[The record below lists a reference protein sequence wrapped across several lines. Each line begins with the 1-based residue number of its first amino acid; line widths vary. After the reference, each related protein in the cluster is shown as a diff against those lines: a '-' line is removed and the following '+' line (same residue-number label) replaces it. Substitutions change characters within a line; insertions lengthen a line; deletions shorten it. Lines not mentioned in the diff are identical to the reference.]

1 MREIKF
7 RVFKTQFTRVG
18 EDNIGE
24 MVYDVVL
31 ANSLWN
37 TADIRVNDI
46 LSKTHNLM
54 QFTGLLDKLGKEVYE
69 NDIILWENSDGELV
83 KDRVV
88 FCKGA
93 FRMRNMSFTLYD
105 YMDSNVFEVIGNV
118 YENPELLEQK

>member
-54 QFTGLLDKLGKEVYE
+54 QFTGLLDKLGKEIYE
-69 NDIILWENSDGELV
+69 SDIILWRNSDGELV

>member
-105 YMDSNVFEVIGNV
+105 YMDSNIFEVIGNI
-118 YENPELLEQK
+118 YQTPELLEQI